1 MDNDSTSQPISPVPA
16 PKLEFKEVDGIM
28 EVSEVVTVSTPPN
41 PPLITGEDGEVKSGV
56 EEDKEVGTVFR
67 IEQLFGSRT
76 RARLLGLFLENSE
89 RAFFVRELARRIDA
103 QLNSVRRELK
113 NLVDV
118 GIVLEVDGDSS
129 QVDDKDEDGNKI
141 DNKRFYQANQDFPI
155 FEDLRGVMKKV
166 AVLMNHTLMQELAK
180 HGKLDLLILTGSFT
194 DAHNIPTDI
203 LVVGELKIEGL
214 QRSIAEFERE
224 IGREVNYTYMP
235 REEFEYRRDVGDRF
249 LASILQGKRVVLTDA
264 IGKV

>member
-1 MDNDSTSQPISPVPA
+1 MDNEQIEQANSPEILVEPA
-16 PKLEFKEVDGIM
+16 AEE
-28 EVSEVVTVSTPPN
+28 TPVAG
-41 PPLITGEDGEVKSGV
+41 GEDS
-56 EEDKEVGTVFR
+56 VFR

-76 RARLLGLFLENSE
+76 RARLLGLFLENSQ

-113 NLVDV
+113 NLVDI
-118 GIVLEVDGDSS
+118 GIVLEVDGEDV
-129 QVDDKDEDGNKI
+129 QIDEKDEEGSKA
-141 DNKRFYQANQDFPI
+141 DNRRFYQANKDFPI

-166 AVLMNHTLMQELAK
+166 AVLMNHTLIQELAK

-194 DAHNIPTDI
+194 DSPNIQTDI
-203 LVVGELKIEGL
+203 LVVGTLKEEGL
-214 QRSIAEFERE
+214 QKSIAEFERE

-249 LASILQGKRVVLTDA
+249 LAGILQAKRVVLTDN

>member
-1 MDNDSTSQPISPVPA
+1 MDNSLTPA
-16 PKLEFKEVDGIM
+16 PLPDSPKLKE
-28 EVSEVVTVSTPPN
+28 SE
-41 PPLITGEDGEVKSGV
+41 PLLV
-56 EEDKEVGTVFR
+56 ESQVEIDEPEKVEGGVFR
-67 IEQLFGSRT
+67 VEQLFGSRT

-118 GIVLEVDGDSS
+118 GIVHEVDGETVEVESKD
-129 QVDDKDEDGNKI
+129 DEDGKV
-141 DNKRFYQANQDFPI
+141 DNKRFYQANSDFPI

-166 AVLMNHTLMQELAK
+166 AVLMNHTLTQEMSK
-180 HGKLDLLILTGSFT
+180 HGRLDLLILTGSFT
-194 DAHNIPTDI
+194 DTPTIPTDI
-203 LVVGELKIEGL
+203 LVVGELKEEGV
-214 QRSIAEFERE
+214 QSSIAEFEKE

-235 REEFEYRRDVGDRF
+235 RDEFEYRYDVGDRF
-249 LASILQGKRVVLTDA
+249 LTSILQGKRVVLSDT

>member
-1 MDNDSTSQPISPVPA
+1 MDNSLSQSENLPISGQSAPV
-16 PKLEFKEVDGIM
+16 LEPIEAKIE
-28 EVSEVVTVSTPPN
+28 
-41 PPLITGEDGEVKSGV
+41 EDL
-56 EEDKEVGTVFR
+56 DKEVGGVFR

-118 GIVLEVDGDSS
+118 GIVLEVDGEIAESAKPQVGVEVGDS
-129 QVDDKDEDGNKI
+129 EDGSKV
-141 DNKRFYQANQDFPI
+141 DNKRFYQANQNFPI

-166 AVLMNHTLMQELAK
+166 AVLMNHTLTQELAK
-180 HGKLDLLILTGSFT
+180 HGRLDLLVLTGSFT
-194 DAHNIPTDI
+194 DAHSVLTDI
-203 LVVGELKIEGL
+203 LVVGELKEEGI
-214 QRSIAEFERE
+214 QRSISEFEKE

-249 LASILQGKRVVLTDA
+249 LASILQGKRVVLSDS
-264 IGKV
+264 IGRV

>member
-1 MDNDSTSQPISPVPA
+1 MDNPLVQEISAPETEPQAPVASAAVEPVIEE
-16 PKLEFKEVDGIM
+16 PK
-28 EVSEVVTVSTPPN
+28 T
-41 PPLITGEDGEVKSGV
+41 
-56 EEDKEVGTVFR
+56 EEGTVFR

-76 RARLLGLFLENSE
+76 RARLLGLFLENSD

-118 GIVLEVDGDSS
+118 GIVLEVPGEA
-129 QVDDKDEDGNKI
+129 VEPDDKDEEGNKI
-141 DNKRFYQANQDFPI
+141 DNKRFYQANKHFPI

-166 AVLMNHTLMQELAK
+166 AVLMNHTLMQEIAK
-180 HGKLDLLILTGSFT
+180 HGKLDLLVLTGSFT
-194 DAHNIPTDI
+194 DMPSIPTDI
-203 LVVGELKIEGL
+203 LVVGELKVEGI
-214 QRSIAEFERE
+214 QRSISEFEKE

-249 LASILQGKRVVLTDA
+249 LASILQGKRVVLADN

>member
-1 MDNDSTSQPISPVPA
+1 MDNEQKEQLNSSEIQVDPALEGVPVP
-16 PKLEFKEVDGIM
+16 G
-28 EVSEVVTVSTPPN
+28 
-41 PPLITGEDGEVKSGV
+41 GEDS
-56 EEDKEVGTVFR
+56 VFR

-76 RARLLGLFLENSE
+76 RARLLGLFLENSQ

-113 NLVDV
+113 NLVDI
-118 GIVLEVDGDSS
+118 GIVLEVDGDEA
-129 QVDDKDEDGNKI
+129 QIDDKDEEGGKA
-141 DNKRFYQANQDFPI
+141 DNRRFYQANKDFPI

-180 HGKLDLLILTGSFT
+180 HGKLDLLVLTGSFT
-194 DAHNIPTDI
+194 DSPNIQTDI
-203 LVVGELKIEGL
+203 LVVGTLKEEGL
-214 QRSIAEFERE
+214 QKSIAEFERE

-249 LASILQGKRVVLTDA
+249 LAGILQAKRVVLADN

>member
-1 MDNDSTSQPISPVPA
+1 MDNQVHPEPIVPETPTSVVPVSADAAFTEPTA
-16 PKLEFKEVDGIM
+16 ETEPG
-28 EVSEVVTVSTPPN
+28 
-41 PPLITGEDGEVKSGV
+41 
-56 EEDKEVGTVFR
+56 VFR

-76 RARLLGLFLENSE
+76 RARLLGLFLENSS

-118 GIVLEVDGDSS
+118 GIVLEVDADA
-129 QVDDKDEDGNKI
+129 VEHDDADEEGGKV
-141 DNKRFYQANQDFPI
+141 DNKRFYQANKDFPI

-166 AVLMNHTLMQELAK
+166 AVLMNRTLTQEMAK

-194 DAHNIPTDI
+194 DSPNIPTDI
-203 LVVGELKIEGL
+203 LVVGELKEEGV
-214 QRSIAEFERE
+214 QRSITEFERE

-235 REEFEYRRDVGDRF
+235 RPEFEYRRDVGDRF
-249 LASILQGKRVVLTDA
+249 LLGILQSKRVVLADE
-264 IGKV
+264 IGGV

>member
-1 MDNDSTSQPISPVPA
+1 MLPPASMDNPLVQEPIAPEIEPQAPSLSPAAEITEEVTG
-16 PKLEFKEVDGIM
+16 KE
-28 EVSEVVTVSTPPN
+28 E
-41 PPLITGEDGEVKSGV
+41 
-56 EEDKEVGTVFR
+56 GTVFR

-76 RARLLGLFLENSE
+76 RARLLGLFLENSQ

-118 GIVLEVDGDSS
+118 GIVLEVDGDPGEA
-129 QVDDKDEDGNKI
+129 DDKDEDGNKI
-141 DNKRFYQANQDFPI
+141 DNKRFYQANKDFPI

-180 HGKLDLLILTGSFT
+180 HGKLDLLVLTGSFT
-194 DAHNIPTDI
+194 DAASIPTDI
-203 LVVGELKIEGL
+203 LVVGELREDGL
-214 QRSIAEFERE
+214 QRSIAEFEKE

-249 LASILQGKRVVLTDA
+249 LASILQSKRVVLTDS

>member
-1 MDNDSTSQPISPVPA
+1 MDTPLVQPTTEP
-16 PKLEFKEVDGIM
+16 
-28 EVSEVVTVSTPPN
+28 
-41 PPLITGEDGEVKSGV
+41 
-56 EEDKEVGTVFR
+56 EVGQEITAADIPEGAPASGEFR

-76 RARLLGLFLENSE
+76 RARLLGLFLENSQ
-89 RAFFVRELARRIDA
+89 RAFYVRELARRIDA

-118 GIVLEVDGDSS
+118 GIVLEVDGDPGDAY
-129 QVDDKDEDGNKI
+129 VPEPDDEGGKI
-141 DNKRFYQANQDFPI
+141 DNKRFYQANKDFPI

-180 HGKLDLLILTGSFT
+180 HGRLDLLILTGSFT
-194 DAHNIPTDI
+194 DSFSIPTDI
-203 LVVGELKIEGL
+203 LVVGELKEEGV
-214 QRSIAEFERE
+214 QRSIAEFEKE

-249 LASILQGKRVVLTDA
+249 LASILQGKRVVLADT

>member
-1 MDNDSTSQPISPVPA
+1 MLPPASMDNSLVQPPTVAETKPQIPVSLAVTQST
-16 PKLEFKEVDGIM
+16 
-28 EVSEVVTVSTPPN
+28 EVSA
-41 PPLITGEDGEVKSGV
+41 DKSS
-56 EEDKEVGTVFR
+56 DTVFR

-76 RARLLGLFLENSE
+76 RARLLGLFLDNSD

-118 GIVLEVDGDSS
+118 GIVLEVDGDA
-129 QVDDKDEDGNKI
+129 QAADDHDENGNKI

-155 FEDLRGVMKKV
+155 FEDMRGVMKKV
-166 AVLMNHTLMQELAK
+166 AVLMNHTLIHELTK
-180 HGKLDLLILTGSFT
+180 HGQLDLLILTGSFT
-194 DAHNIPTDI
+194 DDPNIPTDI
-203 LVVGELKIEGL
+203 LVVGELKEAGV
-214 QRSIAEFERE
+214 QSSISEFEKD

-249 LASILQGKRVVLTDA
+249 LASILQSKRVVLTDS

>member
-28 EVSEVVTVSTPPN
+28 EVSEVREGTK
-41 PPLITGEDGEVKSGV
+41 EVEGVEVASAAVLEV

-118 GIVLEVDGDSS
+118 GIVLEVDGDPS
-129 QVDDKDEDGNKI
+129 QVDDKDKDEDGNKI

-203 LVVGELKIEGL
+203 LVVGELKVEGL

>member
-1 MDNDSTSQPISPVPA
+1 MDNSLSQSENLPISGQSAPV
-16 PKLEFKEVDGIM
+16 LEPV
-28 EVSEVVTVSTPPN
+28 
-41 PPLITGEDGEVKSGV
+41 EVKI
-56 EEDKEVGTVFR
+56 EEDLDKEVGGVFR

-118 GIVLEVDGDSS
+118 GIVLEVDSDAEAARGQSESPETRPGAAGSQQDS
-129 QVDDKDEDGNKI
+129 EDGSKV
-141 DNKRFYQANQDFPI
+141 DNKRFYQANQNFPI

-166 AVLMNHTLMQELAK
+166 AVLMNHTLTQELAK
-180 HGKLDLLILTGSFT
+180 HGRLDLLVLTGSFT
-194 DAHNIPTDI
+194 DAHSVLTDI
-203 LVVGELKIEGL
+203 LVVGELKEEGI
-214 QRSIAEFERE
+214 QRSISEFEKE

-249 LASILQGKRVVLTDA
+249 LASILQGKRVVLSDS
-264 IGKV
+264 IGRV

>member
-1 MDNDSTSQPISPVPA
+1 MDTPIVQPPSAPESQLPA
-16 PKLEFKEVDGIM
+16 PVLP
-28 EVSEVVTVSTPPN
+28 SVVA
-41 PPLITGEDGEVKSGV
+41 V
-56 EEDKEVGTVFR
+56 EEEEAAKAEDTAFR

-113 NLVDV
+113 NLVDI
-118 GIVLEVDGDSS
+118 GIVLEVDGETAAAAQASGS
-129 QVDDKDEDGNKI
+129 ASEVDEDGGKI
-141 DNKRFYQANQDFPI
+141 DNKRFYQANPDFPI

-166 AVLMNHTLMQELAK
+166 AVLMNHTLTQELAK
-180 HGKLDLLILTGSFT
+180 HGRLDLLVLTGSFT
-194 DAHNIPTDI
+194 DVPTIPTDI
-203 LVVGELKIEGL
+203 LVVGELKEDGIR
-214 QRSIAEFERE
+214 RSIAEFEKE

-249 LASILQGKRVVLTDA
+249 LASILQGKRVVLTDS
-264 IGKV
+264 IGRV

>member
-1 MDNDSTSQPISPVPA
+1 MDNEQIEQTNSPEILVEP
-16 PKLEFKEVDGIM
+16 
-28 EVSEVVTVSTPPN
+28 VVEETPVAG
-41 PPLITGEDGEVKSGV
+41 GEDS
-56 EEDKEVGTVFR
+56 VFR

-76 RARLLGLFLENSE
+76 RARLLGLFLENSQ

-113 NLVDV
+113 NLVDI
-118 GIVLEVDGDSS
+118 GIVLEVDGEEAQIDE
-129 QVDDKDEDGNKI
+129 KDEEGGKA
-141 DNKRFYQANQDFPI
+141 DNRRFYQANKDFPI

-166 AVLMNHTLMQELAK
+166 AVLMNHTLIQELAK

-194 DAHNIPTDI
+194 DSPNIQTDI
-203 LVVGELKIEGL
+203 LVVGTLKEEGL
-214 QRSIAEFERE
+214 QKSIAEFERE

-249 LASILQGKRVVLTDA
+249 LAGILQAKRVVLTDN

>member
-1 MDNDSTSQPISPVPA
+1 MDTSRVQPPSVPEIGQENAVIPEPSVVPVAASAA
-16 PKLEFKEVDGIM
+16 PE
-28 EVSEVVTVSTPPN
+28 EVSGG
-41 PPLITGEDGEVKSGV
+41 GE
-56 EEDKEVGTVFR
+56 FR

-76 RARLLGLFLENSE
+76 RARLLGLFLENSQ
-89 RAFFVRELARRIDA
+89 RAFYVRELARRIDA

-118 GIVLEVDGDSS
+118 GIVLEVDGDPGEA
-129 QVDDKDEDGNKI
+129 VVIEADEEGGKS

-180 HGKLDLLILTGSFT
+180 HGRLDLLVLTGSFT
-194 DAHNIPTDI
+194 DSFSIPTDI
-203 LVVGELKIEGL
+203 LVVGELKEEGV
-214 QRSIAEFERE
+214 QRSVGEFEKE

-249 LASILQGKRVVLTDA
+249 LSSILQGKRVVLADT

>member
-1 MDNDSTSQPISPVPA
+1 MDTPIVQQPSAPENQLPA
-16 PKLEFKEVDGIM
+16 PVLQPVEA
-28 EVSEVVTVSTPPN
+28 
-41 PPLITGEDGEVKSGV
+41 V
-56 EEDKEVGTVFR
+56 EEEEAARVEGTAFR

-113 NLVDV
+113 NLVDI
-118 GIVLEVDGDSS
+118 GIVLEVDGETAAAAQASAS
-129 QVDDKDEDGNKI
+129 ASEVDEDGGKI
-141 DNKRFYQANQDFPI
+141 DNKRFYQANPDFPI

-166 AVLMNHTLMQELAK
+166 AVLMNHTLTQELAK
-180 HGKLDLLILTGSFT
+180 HGRLDLLVLTGSFT
-194 DAHNIPTDI
+194 DVPTIPTDI
-203 LVVGELKIEGL
+203 LVVGELKEDGI
-214 QRSIAEFERE
+214 QRSIAEFEKE

-249 LASILQGKRVVLTDA
+249 LASILQGKRVVLTDS
-264 IGKV
+264 IGRV

>member
-1 MDNDSTSQPISPVPA
+1 MDNPIVQPPIAPEIEPLAPVSPVPVEPVAEA
-16 PKLEFKEVDGIM
+16 PAKE
-28 EVSEVVTVSTPPN
+28 E
-41 PPLITGEDGEVKSGV
+41 
-56 EEDKEVGTVFR
+56 GTVFR

-113 NLVDV
+113 NLVDI
-118 GIVLEVDGDSS
+118 GIVLEVDGEAITPSNFPLAGGGS
-129 QVDDKDEDGNKI
+129 EGDEDGKV
-141 DNKRFYQANQDFPI
+141 DNKRFYQANKDFPI

-180 HGKLDLLILTGSFT
+180 HGRLDLLVLTGTFT
-194 DAHNIPTDI
+194 DMPTIPTDI
-203 LVVGELKIEGL
+203 LVVGELKEEGL
-214 QRSIAEFERE
+214 QNSIGEFEKE

-249 LASILQGKRVVLTDA
+249 LASILQGKRVVLTDS
-264 IGKV
+264 IGRL

>member
-1 MDNDSTSQPISPVPA
+1 MDNPLVQPSVAQELASDQPIQPETVATP
-16 PKLEFKEVDGIM
+16 EEVGTKEA
-28 EVSEVVTVSTPPN
+28 VTE
-41 PPLITGEDGEVKSGV
+41 G
-56 EEDKEVGTVFR
+56 GTVFR

-118 GIVLEVDGDSS
+118 GIVLEVDGDA
-129 QVDDKDEDGNKI
+129 VEAEDKDEEGNKI
-141 DNKRFYQANQDFPI
+141 DNKRFYQANKDFPI

-166 AVLMNHTLMQELAK
+166 AVLMNHTLMHELAK
-180 HGKLDLLILTGSFT
+180 HGKLDLLVLTGSFT
-194 DAHNIPTDI
+194 DSHTIPTDI
-203 LVVGELKIEGL
+203 LIVGELREEGV
-214 QRSIAEFERE
+214 QRSIAEFEKE

-249 LASILQGKRVVLTDA
+249 LASILQSKRVVLTDN

>member
-1 MDNDSTSQPISPVPA
+1 MDTSDIGPEIATPLTSIGLGVAGEGADPA
-16 PKLEFKEVDGIM
+16 E
-28 EVSEVVTVSTPPN
+28 
-41 PPLITGEDGEVKSGV
+41 
-56 EEDKEVGTVFR
+56 GTAFR

-118 GIVLEVDGDSS
+118 GIVLEVDGDDVDRNHLAVHDSS
-129 QVDDKDEDGNKI
+129 DGDDGAKI
-141 DNKRFYQANQDFPI
+141 DNKRFYQANQNFPI

-180 HGKLDLLILTGSFT
+180 HGQLDLLILTGSFT
-194 DAHNIPTDI
+194 DAATIPTDV
-203 LVVGELKIEGL
+203 LVVGELKEEGV
-214 QRSIAEFERE
+214 QRSISEFEKE

-249 LASILQGKRVVLTDA
+249 LASILQGKRVVLTDN
-264 IGKV
+264 IGRL